1 MIEVRVQ
8 LFSILRDLLPPDAQR
23 GRTTLTLADG
33 ATLANLITHL
43 GIDQK
48 LGLAAEE
55 ITAKAG
61 WQVMVSDKLETSMER
76 VLRDGDEIKILPPIS
91 GG

>member
-1 MIEVRVQ
+1 MMKVQVQ

-23 GRTTLTLADG
+23 GRTTLTLAEG
-33 ATLANLITHL
+33 ATLADLITRL

-48 LGLAAEE
+48 LGIAAEE
-55 ITAKAG
+55 ITTKAG
-61 WQVMVSDKLETSMER
+61 WQVMVSDKFEASMER
-76 VLRDGDEIKILPPIS
+76 VLRDGDEVKILPPIS

>member
-1 MIEVRVQ
+1 MIVVRVQ

-23 GRTTLTLADG
+23 GRTTVTLAEG
-33 ATLANLITHL
+33 ATLADLITHL

-55 ITAKAG
+55 ITTKAG
-61 WQVMVSDKLETSMER
+61 WQVIVSDKFEASTGRGLQ
-76 VLRDGDEIKILPPIS
+76 DGDEVKILPPIS

>member
-1 MIEVRVQ
+1 MTEVRVQ
-8 LFSILRDLLPPDAQR
+8 LFSILRDLLPPGAQR

-48 LGLAAEE
+48 LGLAADE